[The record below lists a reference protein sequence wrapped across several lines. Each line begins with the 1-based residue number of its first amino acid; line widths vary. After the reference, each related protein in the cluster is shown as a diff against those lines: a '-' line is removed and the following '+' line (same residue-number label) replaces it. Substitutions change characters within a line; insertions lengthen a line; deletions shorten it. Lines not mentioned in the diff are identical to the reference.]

1 MAKDKY
7 VIAFC
12 KGTANLPIIIGKKKV
27 RASAELVKFKKH
39 IYPIDI
45 KVPTYKR
52 KSSFIY
58 LYDID
63 DGQQKLMGNQQE
75 FSKVLTD
82 ATFTDHIG
90 QQLVAGLGKPSF
102 TKDILL
108 SIVCILMGLAF
119 GYILGNALPLI
130 TTGGA

>member
-1 MAKDKY
+1 MRDKY

-12 KGTANLPIIIGKKKV
+12 KGTAKLPIIIGRKRVK
-27 RASAELVKFKKH
+27 ANAELVKFKKH

-45 KVPTYKR
+45 KTPSYKR
-52 KSSFIY
+52 RSAFVY

-63 DGQQKLMGNQQE
+63 DGQQKLTGNNQE

-90 QQLVAGLGKPSF
+90 QQLVAGLGKP
-102 TKDILL
+102 TMAKDIFLA
-108 SIVCILMGLAF
+108 IICVLMGLAF
-119 GYILGNALPLI
+119 GYILGNALPLVS
-130 TTGGA
+130 GGP